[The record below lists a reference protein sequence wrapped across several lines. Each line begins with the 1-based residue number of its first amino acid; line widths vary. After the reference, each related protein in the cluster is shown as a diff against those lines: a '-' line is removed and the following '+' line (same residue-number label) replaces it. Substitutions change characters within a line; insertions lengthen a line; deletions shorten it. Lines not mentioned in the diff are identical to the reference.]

1 MFLGKALGR
10 ILGDKIRGE
19 KNDEKKVHKPVASA
33 GHAYPG
39 KEGF

>member
-1 MFLGKALGR
+1 MFLGSALGR
-10 ILGDKIRGE
+10 ILPGKNQVE
-19 KNDEKKVHKPVASA
+19 KNDEKKEVKVIASA